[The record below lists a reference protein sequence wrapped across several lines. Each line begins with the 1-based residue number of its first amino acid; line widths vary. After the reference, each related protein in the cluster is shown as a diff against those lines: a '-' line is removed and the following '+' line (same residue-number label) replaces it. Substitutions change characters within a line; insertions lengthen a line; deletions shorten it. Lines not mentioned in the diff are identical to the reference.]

1 MDEMTTYS
9 GYDSLVESIGSLLES
24 ARGQIATSVN
34 TILVQTYWNI
44 GKYIVEFEQDGA
56 QRAEYGSNLLNRLSK
71 DLTLRYGKGFGHSNL
86 IYIRKLYLAFP
97 NSGTLSHFLSWSHY
111 YEILKSEDPLEI
123 GFYAKE
129 CETQKWSVRELK
141 RQKSTALSSLNSP
154 VCRNS
159 PRGMRKPWRTPLPI
173 TSVCLCWS
181 WEKDS
186 LLWVGN
192 TTSPLVAGIS
202 MLTWCFITSFSR
214 PTA

>member
-9 GYDSLVESIGSLLES
+9 GYDTLVESIGSLLES

-123 GFYAKE
+123 SFYTKE
-129 CETQKWSVRELK
+129 CEAQKWSVRELK
-141 RQKSTALSSLNSP
+141 RQKSAALFQRFAMSKDKEGVLQLADRKSTRLNSSHQL
-154 VCRNS
+154 R
-159 PRGMRKPWRTPLPI
+159 
-173 TSVCLCWS
+173 
-181 WEKDS
+181 
-186 LLWVGN
+186 
-192 TTSPLVAGIS
+192 
-202 MLTWCFITSFSR
+202 SR
-214 PTA
+214 MPSSA